1 MPPAAPIH
9 PWENARSPWV
19 RVDLDFAEQLMEKM
33 FLIIFDS
40 YSKWI
45 EAYPMLGI
53 KTSLTL

>member
-9 PWENARSPWV
+9 PWENATSSWV
-19 RVDLDFAEQLMEKM
+19 RVDLGFAEPLMEM

-45 EAYPMLGI
+45 EAYPMSGI